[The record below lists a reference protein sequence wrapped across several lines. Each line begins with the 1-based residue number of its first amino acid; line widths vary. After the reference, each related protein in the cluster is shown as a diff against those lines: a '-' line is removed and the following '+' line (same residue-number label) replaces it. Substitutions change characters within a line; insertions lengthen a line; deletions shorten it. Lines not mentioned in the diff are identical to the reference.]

1 MDMKMED
8 RRATPRFLVQFR
20 TTVSGPT
27 EPEETQAS
35 YSISQGAGADWK
47 ARSSCCQ
54 ASR

>member
-8 RRATPRFLVQFR
+8 RRATPRFWCNFAPRCQVLPSPMR
-20 TTVSGPT
+20 
-27 EPEETQAS
+27 QAS